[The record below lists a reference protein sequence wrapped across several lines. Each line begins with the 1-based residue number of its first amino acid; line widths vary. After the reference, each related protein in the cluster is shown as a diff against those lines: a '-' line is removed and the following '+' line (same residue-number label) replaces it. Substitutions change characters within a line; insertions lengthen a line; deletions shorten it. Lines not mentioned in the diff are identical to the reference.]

1 MARILIGLEDKMLA
15 ASIEEY
21 FSKHSYPAGT
31 EVKLL
36 HAIEAEEA
44 VYAWPSDQ
52 YRKDAEELV
61 SGMTKRLKQRFPEF
75 DVAGEIVE
83 GYAKEKIVESAKAW
97 SADLI
102 VVGSHGKQG
111 LNKFILG
118 SVSMEVL
125 SHAPCS
131 IVVLRYPVSN
141 TSGKAERQDKATAPT
156 N

>member
-1 MARILIGLEDKMLA
+1 MARILIGLEDRMLA
-15 ASIEEY
+15 PGIEEY
-21 FSKHSYPAGT
+21 LIQHSYPAGT
-31 EVKLL
+31 EIKLL

-61 SGMTKRLKQRFPEF
+61 CSMTERLKQRFPEF
-75 DVAGEIVE
+75 DVVGEIVE
-83 GYAKEKIVESAKAW
+83 GYAKEKIVEIAKAW
-97 SADLI
+97 GADLI
-102 VVGSHGKQG
+102 VVGTHGKQG

-131 IVVLRYPVSN
+131 IVVLRYPVAS
-141 TSGKAERQDKATAPT
+141 TSGKADRQDKVTAFK
-156 N
+156 